1 MYKSIKYRITLVT
14 SIIFIG
20 FIVLVA
26 LASNF
31 IFKDFL
37 MDYYYQLLQ
46 KNDQSI
52 VNNYKMYV
60 TLIEESAK
68 QIGTNSRVFELLKNN
83 NQDGNITEIL
93 DGIKL
98 SNTKILAV
106 VLYDTNG
113 KYYTSSY
120 VVDYPTLSEL
130 LKDKRIKEFV
140 ANDKKQSLWLIR
152 NRGLA
157 PYYNNTYY
165 KSAYGIVSFISKIY
179 DENKRLCGYLVI
191 DIDPKYFYQ
200 RHFGVSNRTD
210 ISVYL
215 YDKDIG
221 LLPRQDEQTQTLLKL
236 SSVTKNRKIDTN
248 TLKKENLL
256 IRIDDNTL
264 IDIVRI
270 FESGY
275 IVILY
280 DISEFGRD
288 ILTYTILIII
298 VSSLL
303 IGMSFLSSTIL
314 TQTIYKPLINLVD
327 KIRKYN
333 YSS

>member
-1 MYKSIKYRITLVT
+1 VYKSIKYSITLVT

-52 VNNYKMYV
+52 TNNYKVYV

-68 QIGTNSRVFELLKNN
+68 QIGTNSKVFELLKNN
-83 NQDGNITEIL
+83 NAGGNITEIL

-98 SNTKILAV
+98 SNTRILAV

-113 KYYTSSY
+113 RYYTSSY
-120 VVDYPTLSEL
+120 VVDYPGLREL
-130 LKDKRIKEFV
+130 LKDKRIREFI

-152 NRGLA
+152 NRELA

-165 KSAYGIVSFISKIY
+165 KSIYGVVSFVSKIY
-179 DENKRLCGYLVI
+179 DENKKLSGYLVI

-200 RHFGVSNRTD
+200 RHFGVSDRAD

-215 YDKDIG
+215 YDENIG
-221 LLPRQDEQTQTLLKL
+221 LLPRQDEQAQNLIKL
-236 SSVTKNRKIDTN
+236 SSVIKNKKIDSK
-248 TLKKENLL
+248 TLKKELA
-256 IRIDDNTL
+256 RIDDSTL
-264 IDIVRI
+264 LDMVKI

-280 DISEFGRD
+280 DVSEFGRD
-288 ILTYTILIII
+288 IMTYTILVII
-298 VSSLL
+298 VSVLL
-303 IGMSFLSSTIL
+303 IGMSFLSSSIL
-314 TQTIYKPLINLVD
+314 TQTIYKPLINLVN
-327 KIRKYN
+327 KIRNYDYN
-333 YSS
+333 N

>member
-1 MYKSIKYRITLVT
+1 MT

-52 VNNYKMYV
+52 TNNYKVYV

-68 QIGTNSRVFELLKNN
+68 QIGTNSKVFELLKNN
-83 NQDGNITEIL
+83 NAGGNITEIL

-98 SNTKILAV
+98 SNTRILAV

-113 KYYTSSY
+113 RYYTSSY
-120 VVDYPTLSEL
+120 VVDYPGLREL
-130 LKDKRIKEFV
+130 LKDKRIREFI

-152 NRGLA
+152 NRELA

-165 KSAYGIVSFISKIY
+165 KSIYGVVSFVSKIY
-179 DENKRLCGYLVI
+179 DENKKLSGYLVI

-200 RHFGVSNRTD
+200 RHFGVSDRAD

-215 YDKDIG
+215 YDENIG
-221 LLPRQDEQTQTLLKL
+221 LLPRQDEQAQNLIKL
-236 SSVTKNRKIDTN
+236 SSVIKNKKIDSK
-248 TLKKENLL
+248 TLKKELA
-256 IRIDDNTL
+256 RIDDSTL
-264 IDIVRI
+264 LDMVKI

-280 DISEFGRD
+280 DVSEFGRD
-288 ILTYTILIII
+288 IMTYTILVII
-298 VSSLL
+298 VSVLL
-303 IGMSFLSSTIL
+303 IGMSFLSSSIL
-314 TQTIYKPLINLVD
+314 TQTIYKPLINLVN
-327 KIRKYN
+327 KIRNYDYN
-333 YSS
+333 N

>member
-1 MYKSIKYRITLVT
+1 MYKSIKYRIVFVT
-14 SIIFIG
+14 SIIFIA
-20 FIVLVA
+20 FILLVA

-52 VNNYKMYV
+52 TNNYKVYV

-68 QIGTNSRVFELLKNN
+68 QIGTNSKVFELLKNN
-83 NQDGNITEIL
+83 NAGGNITEIL

-98 SNTKILAV
+98 SNTRILAV

-113 KYYTSSY
+113 RYYTSSY
-120 VVDYPTLSEL
+120 VVDYPGLREL
-130 LKDKRIKEFV
+130 LKDKRIREFI

-152 NRGLA
+152 NRELA

-165 KSAYGIVSFISKIY
+165 KNIYGVVSFVSKIY
-179 DENKRLCGYLVI
+179 DENKKLSGYLVI

-200 RHFGVSNRTD
+200 RHFGVSDRAD

-215 YDKDIG
+215 YDENIG
-221 LLPRQDEQTQTLLKL
+221 LLPRQDEQAQNLIKL
-236 SSVTKNRKIDTN
+236 SSVIKNRKIDSKA
-248 TLKKENLL
+248 LKKENTLV
-256 IRIDDNTL
+256 RIDDNTL
-264 IDIVRI
+264 LDMVKIL
-270 FESGY
+270 ESGY
-275 IVILY
+275 IVTLY

-288 ILTYTILIII
+288 IMTYTILVIII
-298 VSSLL
+298 SALL

-314 TQTIYKPLINLVD
+314 TQTIYKPLINLVN
-327 KIRKYN
+327 KIRNYDYN
-333 YSS
+333 N

>member
-1 MYKSIKYRITLVT
+1 MYKSIKYRIVFVT
-14 SIIFIG
+14 SIIFIA
-20 FIVLVA
+20 FILLVA

-52 VNNYKMYV
+52 TNNYKVYV

-68 QIGTNSRVFELLKNN
+68 QIGTNSKVFELLKNN
-83 NQDGNITEIL
+83 NAGGNITEIL

-98 SNTKILAV
+98 SNTRILAV

-113 KYYTSSY
+113 RYYTSSY
-120 VVDYPTLSEL
+120 VVDYPTLGEL
-130 LKDKRIKEFV
+130 LKDKRISEFV

-152 NRGLA
+152 NRELA

-165 KSAYGIVSFISKIY
+165 KNIYGVVSFVSKIY
-179 DENKRLCGYLVI
+179 DENKKLSGYLVI

-200 RHFGVSNRTD
+200 RHFGVSDRAD

-215 YDKDIG
+215 YDENIG
-221 LLPRQDEQTQTLLKL
+221 LLPRQDEQAQNLIKL
-236 SSVTKNRKIDTN
+236 SSVIKNKKIDSK
-248 TLKKENLL
+248 TLKKELA
-256 IRIDDNTL
+256 RIDDSTL
-264 IDIVRI
+264 LDMVKI

-280 DISEFGRD
+280 DVSEFGRD
-288 ILTYTILIII
+288 IMTYTILVII
-298 VSSLL
+298 VSVLL
-303 IGMSFLSSTIL
+303 IGMSFLSSSIL
-314 TQTIYKPLINLVD
+314 TQTIYKPLINLVN
-327 KIRKYN
+327 KIRNYDYN
-333 YSS
+333 N

>member
-1 MYKSIKYRITLVT
+1 MYKSIKYRIVFVT
-14 SIIFIG
+14 SIIFIA
-20 FIVLVA
+20 FILLVA

-52 VNNYKMYV
+52 TNNYKVYV

-68 QIGTNSRVFELLKNN
+68 QIGTNSKVFELLKNN
-83 NQDGNITEIL
+83 NAGGNITEIL

-98 SNTKILAV
+98 SNTRILAV

-113 KYYTSSY
+113 RYYTSSY
-120 VVDYPTLSEL
+120 VVDYPGLREL
-130 LKDKRIKEFV
+130 LKDKRIREFI

-152 NRGLA
+152 NRELA

-165 KSAYGIVSFISKIY
+165 KSIYGVVGFVSKIY
-179 DENKRLCGYLVI
+179 DENKKLSGYLVI

-200 RHFGVSNRTD
+200 RHFGVSDRAD

-215 YDKDIG
+215 YDENIG
-221 LLPRQDEQTQTLLKL
+221 LLPRQDEQTQNLIKL
-236 SSVTKNRKIDTN
+236 SSVIKNRKIDSKA
-248 TLKKENLL
+248 LKKENTLV
-256 IRIDDNTL
+256 RIDDNTL
-264 IDIVRI
+264 LDMVKI

-288 ILTYTILIII
+288 IMTYTILVIII
-298 VSSLL
+298 SALL

-314 TQTIYKPLINLVD
+314 TQTIYKPLINLVN
-327 KIRKYN
+327 KIRNYDYN
-333 YSS
+333 N

>member
-20 FIVLVA
+20 FILLVA
-26 LASNF
+26 MASNF

-52 VNNYKMYV
+52 INNYKIYV

-68 QIGTNSRVFELLKNN
+68 QIGTNSKVFDLLKNN
-83 NQDGNITEIL
+83 NTEGNITEIL

-98 SNTKILAV
+98 SNTRILAV
-106 VLYDTNG
+106 ILYDTNG
-113 KYYTSSY
+113 RYYTSSY

-165 KSAYGIVSFISKIY
+165 KSAYGVVSFISKIY

-200 RHFGVSNRTD
+200 RHFGVSDHAD

-236 SSVTKNRKIDTN
+236 SSVIKNRKIDTN
-248 TLKKENLL
+248 TLKKENSL

-264 IDIVRI
+264 LDIVRI

-288 ILTYTILIII
+288 ILTYTILIVI

>member
-1 MYKSIKYRITLVT
+1 MYKSIKYRIVFVT
-14 SIIFIG
+14 SIIFIV
-20 FIVLVA
+20 FILLVA

-52 VNNYKMYV
+52 TNNYKIYV

-68 QIGTNSRVFELLKNN
+68 QIGTNSKIFELLKNN
-83 NQDGNITEIL
+83 NAGGNITEIL

-113 KYYTSSY
+113 RYYTSSY
-120 VVDYPTLSEL
+120 VVDYPDLREL
-130 LKDKRIKEFV
+130 LRDKRIKEFFL
-140 ANDKKQSLWLIR
+140 NSKKQSLWLIR

-165 KSAYGIVSFISKIY
+165 KSAYGVVSFIYKIY
-179 DENKRLCGYLVI
+179 DENRKLCGYLII

-200 RHFGVSNRTD
+200 RHFGISQHGD

-215 YDKDIG
+215 YDEQIG
-221 LLPRQDEQTQTLLKL
+221 LLPRQDEQNQNLEKL
-236 SSVTKNRKIDTN
+236 SSVIKNRKIDTK
-248 TLKKENLL
+248 TLKKENSL

-264 IDIVRI
+264 LDIVRI

-288 ILTYTILIII
+288 ILTYTILIVI

-303 IGMSFLSSTIL
+303 IGMSFFSSTIL